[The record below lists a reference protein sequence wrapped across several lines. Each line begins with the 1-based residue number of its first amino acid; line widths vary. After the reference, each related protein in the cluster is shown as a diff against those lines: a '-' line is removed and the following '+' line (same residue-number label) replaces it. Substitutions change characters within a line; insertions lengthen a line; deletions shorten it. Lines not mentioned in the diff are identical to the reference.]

1 MGEEENKERRKRERM
16 ERRRKEKRKERIF
29 FVELGKGIF
38 YCVEREF

>member
-29 FVELGKGIF
+29 PAESGKGIPH
-38 YCVEREF
+38 CVEREP